1 MKTRPNNKTLLDA
14 SIQDGA
20 MAKSGGETVFK
31 LPVGAK
37 IHELPCH
44 PDDRGMVCELFDPR
58 WKHLDHP
65 FEFSYFWTLKP
76 KVGKGWAVHLEHCD
90 RYCIVSGEMLA
101 VLYDGREDSV
111 TFGRVFEV
119 FLSER
124 RRRML
129 VIPPGVWHADFNF
142 GEVET
147 LIVNFPTIPYNHEKP
162 DKYRLPLHT
171 DLIPYEVPADI
182 RGY

>member
-1 MKTRPNNKTLLDA
+1 MMNTPGNSELLAA
-14 SIQDGA
+14 SMQDGA
-20 MAKSGGETVFK
+20 MATTEGQTVFK
-31 LPVGAK
+31 LPVGAQ
-37 IHELPCH
+37 IHDLPCH

-76 KVGKGWAVHLEHCD
+76 RVAKGWALHLDHCD
-90 RYCIVSGEMLA
+90 RYCMVRGEMLA
-101 VLYDGREDSV
+101 VLYDGREDSA

-119 FLSER
+119 FMSER

-129 VIPPGVWHADFNF
+129 VIPPGVWHADLNL
-142 GEVET
+142 GEDEAI
-147 LIVNFPTIPYNHEKP
+147 IVNFPTIQYNHAKP
-162 DKYRLPLHT
+162 DKYRLPLHNG
-171 DLIPYEVPADI
+171 LIPYQIPPEL